1 MGRFRPSHFITER
14 VLSMAKSNKK
24 PLTNKERLERE
35 YNKQIRRIER
45 RRKEMEQ
52 LGYVSDDVKTPKKP
66 NRVTEGS
73 IRRLKKITPKF
84 IREHSRIV
92 SFESGEFANPNTKA
106 SERIAKENAILASET
121 VTIKKAPSTVN
132 SKTKTRSKNAPNM
145 DERIISNFLNLMSQ
159 LPIPVYDIIKKTVY
173 RHIAKVGKGQV
184 AEALHTMPEDA
195 QNGLLACTRP
205 SDIGIIEF
213 DTYLYNY
220 MSLSDDEKEVINE
233 TLESESWDDS
243 I

>member
-1 MGRFRPSHFITER
+1 
-14 VLSMAKSNKK
+14 MAKSNKK

-45 RRKEMEQ
+45 RKKEMEQ
-52 LGYVSDDVKTPKKP
+52 LGYVSDDVKIPKKP
-66 NRVTEGS
+66 KKVTEGT

-84 IREHSRIV
+84 IKEHSRIV
-92 SFESGEFANPNTKA
+92 SFETGEYANPNTKSA
-106 SERIAKENAILASET
+106 ERIAKENAILASET
-121 VTIKKAPSTVN
+121 VTVKKPQGKVKSK
-132 SKTKTRSKNAPNM
+132 SKTQSIYIAEM
-145 DERIISNFLNLMSQ
+145 DDVIISNFLNLMKQ
-159 LPIPVYDIIKKTVY
+159 LPIPVYDIIKKTIY
-173 RHIAKVGKGQV
+173 RHIAKDGKGQV
-184 AEALHTMPEDA
+184 AEALQSMPDSA
-195 QNGLLACTRP
+195 QNALLACTRP

-220 MSLSDDEKEVINE
+220 MQLSEDEKAVINE

>member
-1 MGRFRPSHFITER
+1 
-14 VLSMAKSNKK
+14 MAKSNKK

-52 LGYVSDDVKTPKKP
+52 LGYVAEDVKIPTKPKK
-66 NRVTEGS
+66 VTEGT

-92 SFESGEFANPNTKA
+92 SFETGEFANPNTKA
-106 SERIAKENAILASET
+106 SERIAKENSILASET
-121 VTIKKAPSTVN
+121 VTVKKAS
-132 SKTKTRSKNAPNM
+132 SIHKTKSESKEKNIPNM
-145 DERIISNFLNLMSQ
+145 EDKIISNFLTLMSQ
-159 LPIPVYDIIKKTVY
+159 LPIPVYDVIKKALY
-173 RHIAKVGKGQV
+173 RHITSDGKGQV
-184 AEALHTMPEDA
+184 AEALHLMPENI

-205 SDIGIIEF
+205 SDVGIIEF

-220 MSLSDDEKEVINE
+220 MPLSDYEKAIINE
-233 TLESESWDDS
+233 TLESETWDDS

>member
-1 MGRFRPSHFITER
+1 MS
-14 VLSMAKSNKK
+14 KSNNK

-45 RRKEMEQ
+45 RKKEMEQ
-52 LGYVSDDVKTPKKP
+52 LGYVADDVKIPKKP
-66 NRVTEGS
+66 KKVTEGT

-92 SFESGEFANPNTKA
+92 SFETGEFANPNTKA

-121 VTIKKAPSTVN
+121 VTVKKAPSTVK
-132 SKTKTRSKNAPNM
+132 SKSKNAPNM
-145 DERIISNFLNLMSQ
+145 DDTIISNFLNLMSQ

-173 RHIAKVGKGQV
+173 RHISKDGKGQV
-184 AEALHTMPEDA
+184 AEALHSMPDSA
-195 QNGLLACTRP
+195 QNALLACTRP

-220 MSLSDDEKEVINE
+220 MHLSEDEKAVINE

>member
-1 MGRFRPSHFITER
+1 
-14 VLSMAKSNKK
+14 MAKSNKK

-45 RRKEMEQ
+45 RKKEMEQ
-52 LGYVSDDVKTPKKP
+52 LGYVSDDVKIPTKP
-66 NRVTEGS
+66 NKVTEGT
-73 IRRLKKITPKF
+73 IRRLKTITPKF
-84 IREHSRIV
+84 IKEHSRIV
-92 SFESGEFANPNTKA
+92 SFYTGEYANPNTKA

-121 VTIKKAPSTVN
+121 VTVKKAPSTVN
-132 SKTKTRSKNAPNM
+132 SKTKMQSKNAPSM
-145 DERIISNFLNLMSQ
+145 DDRIISNFLNLMSQ

-173 RHIAKVGKGQV
+173 RHISKDGKGQV
-184 AEALHTMPEDA
+184 AEALHTIPENV

-220 MSLSDDEKEVINE
+220 MPLSDYEKEVINE

>member
-1 MGRFRPSHFITER
+1 
-14 VLSMAKSNKK
+14 MAKSNKK

-52 LGYVSDDVKTPKKP
+52 LGYVADDVKIPTKPKK
-66 NRVTEGS
+66 VTEAT

-92 SFESGEFANPNTKA
+92 SFESGEIANQKTKA
-106 SERIAKENAILASET
+106 SERIAKENAILASESVT
-121 VTIKKAPSTVN
+121 VKKAPSTVN
-132 SKTKTRSKNAPNM
+132 SKTKTRSKNVPNM
-145 DERIISNFLNLMSQ
+145 DDRIISNFLNLISQ

-173 RHIAKVGKGQV
+173 RHISKDGKGQV
-184 AEALHTMPEDA
+184 AEALHTMPENV
-195 QNGLLACTRP
+195 QNSLLACTRP

-220 MSLSDDEKEVINE
+220 MALSDYEKEVINE

>member
-1 MGRFRPSHFITER
+1 
-14 VLSMAKSNKK
+14 MAKLNKK

-52 LGYVSDDVKTPKKP
+52 LGYVADDIKIPTKPKK
-66 NRVTEGS
+66 VTEGTIS
-73 IRRLKKITPKF
+73 RLKKITPKF

-92 SFESGEFANPNTKA
+92 SFDTGEYANPNTKA
-106 SERIAKENAILASET
+106 SERIAKENAILAAET
-121 VTIKKAPSTVN
+121 VTVKKAPSTVN

-145 DERIISNFLNLMSQ
+145 DDRIISNFLSLMSQ
-159 LPIPVYDIIKKTVY
+159 LPIPVYDIIKKIVY
-173 RHIAKVGKGQV
+173 RHIAKDGKGQV
-184 AEALHTMPEDA
+184 AEALHTMSENV
-195 QNGLLACTRP
+195 QNSLLACTRP

-220 MSLSDDEKEVINE
+220 MPLSDYEKEVINE

>member
-1 MGRFRPSHFITER
+1 
-14 VLSMAKSNKK
+14 MAKTNKK

-45 RRKEMEQ
+45 RKKEMEQ
-52 LGYVSDDVKTPKKP
+52 LGYVANDIKIPTKPKK
-66 NRVTEGS
+66 VTEGT

-92 SFESGEFANPNTKA
+92 SFDTGEFAKPNTKA

-121 VTIKKAPSTVN
+121 VTVKKAPSTVK
-132 SKTKTRSKNAPNM
+132 SKTRSKNAPNM
-145 DERIISNFLNLMSQ
+145 DDRIISNFLNLMSQ
-159 LPIPVYDIIKKTVY
+159 LPIPVYDIIKKTIY
-173 RHIAKVGKGQV
+173 RHISKDGKGQV
-184 AEALHTMPEDA
+184 AEALYSMPDSA
-195 QNGLLACTRP
+195 QNALLACTRP

-220 MSLSDDEKEVINE
+220 MNLSDDEKAVINE

>member
-1 MGRFRPSHFITER
+1 MGKT
-14 VLSMAKSNKK
+14 NKK
-24 PLTNKERLERE
+24 PLTKKERLERE

-45 RRKEMEQ
+45 RKKEMEQ
-52 LGYVSDDVKTPKKP
+52 LGYVVDDVKIRTKPKK
-66 NRVTEGS
+66 VTEGT

-92 SFESGEFANPNTKA
+92 SFETGEFANPNTKA

-121 VTIKKAPSTVN
+121 VTVKKAPSTVK
-132 SKTKTRSKNAPNM
+132 SKTWSKNAPNM
-145 DERIISNFLNLMSQ
+145 DDTIISNFLNLMKQ

-173 RHIAKVGKGQV
+173 RHISKDGKGQV
-184 AEALHTMPEDA
+184 AEALQSMPDSA
-195 QNGLLACTRP
+195 QNALLACTRP

-220 MSLSDDEKEVINE
+220 MHLSDDEKAVINE

>member
-1 MGRFRPSHFITER
+1 
-14 VLSMAKSNKK
+14 MAKSNKK

-52 LGYVSDDVKTPKKP
+52 LGYVADDVKIPTKPKK
-66 NRVTEGS
+66 VTEGT

-92 SFESGEFANPNTKA
+92 SFDTGEYANPKTKE

-121 VTIKKAPSTVN
+121 VTVKKAKGKVKSK
-132 SKTKTRSKNAPNM
+132 SKTQSIYIAEM
-145 DERIISNFLNLMSQ
+145 DDIIISNFLNLMKQ
-159 LPIPVYDIIKKTVY
+159 LPISVYDIIKKTVY
-173 RHIAKVGKGQV
+173 RHIAKDGKGQV
-184 AEALHTMPEDA
+184 AEALHSMPDSA
-195 QNGLLACTRP
+195 QNALLACTRP

-220 MSLSDDEKEVINE
+220 MQLSEDEKAVINE
-233 TLESESWDDS
+233 ILESESWDDS

>member
-1 MGRFRPSHFITER
+1 MS
-14 VLSMAKSNKK
+14 KSNKK

-45 RRKEMEQ
+45 HKKEMEQ
-52 LGYVSDDVKTPKKP
+52 LGYVADDVKIPTKPKK
-66 NRVTEGS
+66 VTEGT

-92 SFESGEFANPNTKA
+92 SFDTGEFANPNTKA

-121 VTIKKAPSTVN
+121 VTVKKAPSTVK
-132 SKTKTRSKNAPNM
+132 SKSKNVPNM
-145 DERIISNFLNLMSQ
+145 DDTIISNFLNLMSQ

-173 RHIAKVGKGQV
+173 RHISKDGKGQV
-184 AEALHTMPEDA
+184 AEALHSMPDSA
-195 QNGLLACTRP
+195 QNALLACTRP

-220 MSLSDDEKEVINE
+220 MKLSDDEKEVINE

>member
-1 MGRFRPSHFITER
+1 MGRLIPSHFITER
-14 VLSMAKSNKK
+14 VLSMAKSIKK
-24 PLTNKERLERE
+24 PLTNKEQLERE

-45 RRKEMEQ
+45 RKKEMEQ
-52 LGYVSDDVKTPKKP
+52 LGYVVDDVKIPTKPKK
-66 NRVTEGS
+66 VTEGT

-84 IREHSRIV
+84 IREHSRII
-92 SFESGEFANPNTKA
+92 SFDTGEFANPNTKA

-121 VTIKKAPSTVN
+121 VTVKKAPSTVK
-132 SKTKTRSKNAPNM
+132 SKSKNAPNM
-145 DERIISNFLNLMSQ
+145 DDTIISNFLNLMSQ

-173 RHIAKVGKGQV
+173 RHISKDGKGQV
-184 AEALHTMPEDA
+184 AEALHSMPDSA
-195 QNGLLACTRP
+195 QNALLACTRP

-220 MSLSDDEKEVINE
+220 MHLSDDEKAVINE

>member
-1 MGRFRPSHFITER
+1 
-14 VLSMAKSNKK
+14 MAKSNKK

-52 LGYVSDDVKTPKKP
+52 LGYVADDVKIPTKPKK
-66 NRVTEGS
+66 VTEGT

-92 SFESGEFANPNTKA
+92 SFDTGEYANPKTKA
-106 SERIAKENAILASET
+106 SERIAKENAILASERVT
-121 VTIKKAPSTVN
+121 VKKAPSTVN

-145 DERIISNFLNLMSQ
+145 EDRIISNFLNLMSQ
-159 LPIPVYDIIKKTVY
+159 LPIPVYDIIKKIVY
-173 RHIAKVGKGQV
+173 RHISKDGKGQV
-184 AEALHTMPEDA
+184 AEALHTMPENV
-195 QNGLLACTRP
+195 QNSLLACTRP

-220 MSLSDDEKEVINE
+220 MPLSDYEKEVINE

>member
-1 MGRFRPSHFITER
+1 
-14 VLSMAKSNKK
+14 MAKFNKK

-52 LGYVSDDVKTPKKP
+52 LGYVAEDVKIPTKP
-66 NRVTEGS
+66 NNVTEGT

-92 SFESGEFANPNTKA
+92 SFETGEYANPNTKA

-121 VTIKKAPSTVN
+121 VTVKKAPSTRKES
-132 SKTKTRSKNAPNM
+132 SKQKSKKAPSM
-145 DERIISNFLNLMSQ
+145 DEQIISNFLSLMSQ
-159 LPIPVYDIIKKTVY
+159 LPIPVYDIIKKIIY
-173 RHIAKVGKGQV
+173 RHIAKEGKGQV
-184 AEALHTMPEDA
+184 AEALHLMPEGV
-195 QNGLLACTRP
+195 QNGVLACTRP

-220 MSLSDDEKEVINE
+220 MPLSDYEKAVINE

>member
-1 MGRFRPSHFITER
+1 
-14 VLSMAKSNKK
+14 MAKTNKK

-52 LGYVSDDVKTPKKP
+52 LGYVAEDIKIPTKP
-66 NRVTEGS
+66 IKVTEDT

-84 IREHSRIV
+84 IREHARIV
-92 SFESGEFANPNTKA
+92 SLETGEFANPNTKA
-106 SERIAKENAILASET
+106 SERIAKENAILAAET
-121 VTIKKAPSTVN
+121 VTVKKAPSIH
-132 SKTKTRSKNAPNM
+132 KTKSETTEKNIPNM
-145 DERIISNFLNLMSQ
+145 EDKIISNFLTLMSQ
-159 LPIPVYDIIKKTVY
+159 LPIPVYDVIKKALY
-173 RHIAKVGKGQV
+173 RHITSDGKGQV
-184 AEALHTMPEDA
+184 AEALHLMPENI

-205 SDIGIIEF
+205 SDIGLIEF

-220 MSLSDDEKEVINE
+220 MPLSDYEKTIINE
-233 TLESESWDDS
+233 TLESETWDDS

>member
-1 MGRFRPSHFITER
+1 
-14 VLSMAKSNKK
+14 MAKSNKK

-45 RRKEMEQ
+45 RKKEMEQ
-52 LGYVSDDVKTPKKP
+52 LGYVSDDVKTPTKPKK
-66 NRVTEGS
+66 VTEGT

-84 IREHSRIV
+84 IKEHSRIV
-92 SFESGEFANPNTKA
+92 SFETGEYASPNTKA

-121 VTIKKAPSTVN
+121 VTVKKAQGKVKTK
-132 SKTKTRSKNAPNM
+132 SKTQSIYIAEM
-145 DERIISNFLNLMSQ
+145 DDVIISNFLNLMKQ

-173 RHIAKVGKGQV
+173 RHIAKDGKGQV
-184 AEALHTMPEDA
+184 AEALQSMPDSA
-195 QNGLLACTRP
+195 QNALLACTRP

-220 MSLSDDEKEVINE
+220 MQLSEDEKEVIND
-233 TLESESWDDS
+233 TLDSESWDDS

>member
-1 MGRFRPSHFITER
+1 
-14 VLSMAKSNKK
+14 MAKSNKK
-24 PLTNKERLERE
+24 PLTNKEQLERE

-45 RRKEMEQ
+45 RKKEMEQ
-52 LGYVSDDVKTPKKP
+52 LGYVADDVKTPTKPKK
-66 NRVTEGS
+66 VTEGT

-92 SFESGEFANPNTKA
+92 SFDTGEYANPNTKA

-121 VTIKKAPSTVN
+121 VTVKKPQGKVKSK
-132 SKTKTRSKNAPNM
+132 SKTQSIYIAEM
-145 DERIISNFLNLMSQ
+145 DDVILRNFLNLMKQ

-173 RHIAKVGKGQV
+173 IHIAKDGKGQV
-184 AEALHTMPEDA
+184 AEALQSMPDSA
-195 QNGLLACTRP
+195 QNALLACTRP

-220 MSLSDDEKEVINE
+220 MTLSDDEKEIINE

>member
-1 MGRFRPSHFITER
+1 
-14 VLSMAKSNKK
+14 MAKLNNK

-45 RRKEMEQ
+45 RKKEMEQ
-52 LGYVSDDVKTPKKP
+52 LGYVADDIKTPTKPKK
-66 NRVTEGS
+66 VTEGT

-92 SFESGEFANPNTKA
+92 SFETGEYANPNTKA

-121 VTIKKAPSTVN
+121 ITVKKAQGKVN
-132 SKTKTRSKNAPNM
+132 SKSKTQAIYIAEM
-145 DERIISNFLNLMSQ
+145 DDIIISNFLNLIKQ

-173 RHIAKVGKGQV
+173 RHIAKDGKGQV
-184 AEALHTMPEDA
+184 AEALHTMPENV
-195 QNGLLACTRP
+195 QNSLLACTRP

-220 MSLSDDEKEVINE
+220 MPLSDYEKEVINE

>member
-1 MGRFRPSHFITER
+1 
-14 VLSMAKSNKK
+14 MAKSNKK

-52 LGYVSDDVKTPKKP
+52 LGYVADDVKIPTKPKK
-66 NRVTEGS
+66 VTEGTIS
-73 IRRLKKITPKF
+73 RLKKITPKF

-92 SFESGEFANPNTKA
+92 SFDTGEYANPNTKA

-121 VTIKKAPSTVN
+121 VTVKKAPSTVN

-145 DERIISNFLNLMSQ
+145 EDRIISNFLNLMSQ
-159 LPIPVYDIIKKTVY
+159 LPIPVYDIIKKIVY
-173 RHIAKVGKGQV
+173 RHISKDGKGQV
-184 AEALHTMPEDA
+184 SEALHTMPENV
-195 QNGLLACTRP
+195 QNSLLACTRP

-220 MSLSDDEKEVINE
+220 MPLSDYEKEVINE

>member
-1 MGRFRPSHFITER
+1 
-14 VLSMAKSNKK
+14 MAKSNKK

-52 LGYVSDDVKTPKKP
+52 LGYVADDVKIPTKPK
-66 NRVTEGS
+66 RVTEGT

-84 IREHSRIV
+84 IREHSRIL
-92 SFESGEFANPNTKA
+92 SFDTGEFANPKTKA

-121 VTIKKAPSTVN
+121 VTVKEVPSKVK
-132 SKTKTRSKNAPNM
+132 SKTKTPSINLPNM
-145 DERIISNFLNLMSQ
+145 DDRIISNFLNLMSQ
-159 LPIPVYDIIKKTVY
+159 LPIPVYDIIKKTIY
-173 RHIAKVGKGQV
+173 RHISKDGKGQV
-184 AEALHTMPEDA
+184 AEALHSMPDSA
-195 QNGLLACTRP
+195 QNALLACTRP

-220 MSLSDDEKEVINE
+220 MNLSDDEKAVINE

>member
-1 MGRFRPSHFITER
+1 
-14 VLSMAKSNKK
+14 MAKSNKK

-45 RRKEMEQ
+45 RKKEMEQ
-52 LGYVSDDVKTPKKP
+52 LGYVVDDIKIPTKPKK
-66 NRVTEGS
+66 VTEGT

-84 IREHSRIV
+84 IREHSRII
-92 SFESGEFANPNTKA
+92 SFDTGEFANPKTKA

-121 VTIKKAPSTVN
+121 VTVKEVPSKVK
-132 SKTKTRSKNAPNM
+132 SKTKTPSINLPNM
-145 DERIISNFLNLMSQ
+145 DDRIISNFLYLMSQ

-173 RHIAKVGKGQV
+173 RHISTDGKGQV
-184 AEALHTMPEDA
+184 AEALHTMSENV
-195 QNGLLACTRP
+195 QNSLLACTRP

-220 MSLSDDEKEVINE
+220 MNLSDDEKAVINE